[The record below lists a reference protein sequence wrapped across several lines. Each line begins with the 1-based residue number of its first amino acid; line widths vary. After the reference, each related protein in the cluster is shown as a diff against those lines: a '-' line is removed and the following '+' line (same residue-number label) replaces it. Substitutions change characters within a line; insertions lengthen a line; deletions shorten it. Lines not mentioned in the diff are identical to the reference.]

1 MHWTHNVIRGAVPAL
16 LTVFLACLNPAAF
29 AASDTWN
36 QPGGSHSWNSGAN
49 WLSGTQY
56 PDGTG
61 DVAYFT
67 NDITSAQTV
76 TVSPSVTVG
85 GMVIGDANGSHAFTI
100 GLNNTQTINLD
111 NGASANFVNSIASAN
126 TILAKL
132 VATGVN
138 QDLTIDVT
146 GTSLSI
152 GTASTSSPMTI
163 DTLTKNGS
171 GDLFL
176 GTAGST
182 FTDPN
187 VYLNGGRTFIFN
199 TYALPTNS
207 VVTIAAAASLH
218 GGGGRDQAVAEIR
231 GTGMFRDGSS
241 SFMVVGDPAGVPGA
255 GTYIR
260 SGGRLRPGDLTAI
273 GQVGT
278 LFIGEP
284 SAPAVS
290 PRFESGSESYFD
302 IASYTSFD
310 QIDIRRTT
318 TTINGGDVYINFLS
332 GFSPTN
338 GAQFKLFINTSTQGY
353 KDTNGGAIFDNIF
366 DNDGI
371 ANPFHGYF
379 QASWGDAPLAAENP
393 GGLNA
398 RNIVFTYLI
407 PEPSAAAFVML
418 SAAALLLRRRS

>member
-1 MHWTHNVIRGAVPAL
+1 MHRNKAVFAWAAVIGLAVGQ
-16 LTVFLACLNPAAF
+16 VGF

-36 QPGGSHSWNSGAN
+36 QTGGSHSWNSGAN
-49 WLSGTQY
+49 WLSGVQY
-56 PDGTG
+56 PDASG

-85 GMVIGDANGSHAFTI
+85 GMVIGDANGSHGFTI

-111 NGASANFVNSIASAN
+111 NGASANFINSIASGN
-126 TILAKL
+126 TIHANL
-132 VATGVN
+132 VATGAN
-138 QDLTIDVT
+138 QDLTIDVS
-146 GTSLSI
+146 GTYLSI

-171 GDLFL
+171 GDLYL

-199 TYALPTNS
+199 TYAMPTNS
-207 VVTIAAAASLH
+207 VVTIAAPGSLH
-218 GGGGRDQAVAEIR
+218 GGGGRDQALAEVR
-231 GTGMFRDGSS
+231 GTGMFRDGGS
-241 SFMVVGDPAGVPGA
+241 SFMVVGDPTGVPGA
-255 GTYIR
+255 GTHIR

-278 LFIGEP
+278 LYIGEP
-284 SAPAVS
+284 STPAVS

-302 IASYTSFD
+302 IASNSSFD

-318 TTINGGDVYINFLS
+318 TTINGGDVYVNFLS
-332 GFSPTN
+332 GFSPAYGT
-338 GAQFKLFINTSTQGY
+338 QFKLFINSSTQGY
-353 KDTNGGAIFDNIF
+353 KDTNGGNIF
-366 DNDGI
+366 DNVYDNDPKPGW
-371 ANPFHGYF
+371 FFEVH
-379 QASWGDAPLAAENP
+379 WGDAPLAAENP

-398 RNIVFTYLI
+398 RNIIFQWV
-407 PEPSAAAFVML
+407 PEPST
-418 SAAALLLRRRS
+418 AALAAIGLAVLARSRRR